1 MVLLAQAVA
10 GKDEARE
17 AESGSS
23 AHRGHAAMLAK
34 AWQHVG
40 KSTRR
45 LSTKRLVG
53 SSRKLTLTGSSRNL
67 KLTSV
72 VVAGDDAARGEGAGV
87 GIDESHD
94 HGDRV
99 EEEAGGGNV

>member
-1 MVLLAQAVA
+1 MVMLAQAVA

-45 LSTKRLVG
+45 LPTKRLG
-53 SSRKLTLTGSSRNL
+53 SSRKLTLTGSSQNL
-67 KLTSV
+67 NLTSV

-94 HGDRV
+94 RGDRV